1 MSKWKMVKLGE
12 VSDVVSGFA
21 FDSKQFTDDSTAMP
35 IIRIRDVV
43 RGFTETYTTER
54 YDKKYVVKK
63 GDLLIGMDGEF
74 NIAEWK
80 SEPALLNQRVCKIF
94 AGNVSIIEKYL
105 LYFMPAALKSI
116 EDKTPFVTVK
126 HISVKQIKE
135 IIIPL
140 PPIEEQKRI
149 ADILDKAS
157 NLIDLRKQQLEK
169 MDLLIKSKFI
179 DMFGDPVTNPKG
191 WEKRKLIE
199 VCKEI
204 VDCPHS
210 TPKHEDRP
218 TNYPSIRTTEL
229 KNGVIDWASMKYVN
243 AEEYHSRTKI
253 LVPQVNDI
261 IYGREGSY
269 GEAVLLPDGY
279 SFCLGQRVMLL
290 RSNENICC
298 PIFLWYLI
306 RSPLVYNQA
315 KAKNIGATV
324 GHVNVKDIMQFRI
337 FLPPIC
343 IQKRFADFVEQVEQ
357 QKAVMQQSLGKMET
371 NYKALMQEY
380 FG

>member
-191 WEKRKLIE
+191 WEIEKLG
-199 VCKEI
+199 
-204 VDCPHS
+204 
-210 TPKHEDRP
+210 KHISVIGGYAFKSNGFSAHGIPVLRIGNINSGFFKSSNLVFWNEDKMLAR
-218 TNYPSIRTTEL
+218 YLL
-229 KNGVIDWASMKYVN
+229 KPGDMVISL
-243 AEEYHSRTKI
+243 T
-253 LVPQVNDI
+253 
-261 IYGREGSY
+261 G
-269 GEAVLLPDGY
+269 
-279 SFCLGQRVMLL
+279 
-290 RSNENICC
+290 
-298 PIFLWYLI
+298 
-306 RSPLVYNQA
+306 
-315 KAKNIGATV
+315 TV
-324 GHVNVKDIMQFRI
+324 GKDDYGNVCILSNDYSQYYLNQRNAKLEIRNTIEKQYLSNILKIPKIKNELTDISRGVRQANI
-337 FLPPIC
+337 SNADILNLCIPVPPIEL
-343 IQKRFADFVEQVEQ
+343 QNQFSEFVEKVEK
-357 QKAVMQQSLGKMET
+357 QKAVMQQSLEKMEI